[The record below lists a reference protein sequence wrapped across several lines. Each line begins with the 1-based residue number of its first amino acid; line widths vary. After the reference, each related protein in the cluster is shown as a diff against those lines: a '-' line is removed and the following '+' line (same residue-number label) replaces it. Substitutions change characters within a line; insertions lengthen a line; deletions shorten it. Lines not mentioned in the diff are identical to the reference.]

1 MKTYLE
7 CIPCFTQ
14 QALDTLRMVT
24 DDEVLRWRIMCRVLE
39 AASRFSG
46 DVPPPVM
53 GAEIHRLI
61 RGETG
66 NPDPYAGIK
75 RRANEFALELMPRL
89 MEIVTASKKPFETAL
104 RLAIAGNIMDW
115 GAKPHG
121 DISEAAV
128 ERTLEDALHAP
139 LEKGSSGMFYE
150 RLKGADNVLYLADN
164 AGEIALD
171 SLFIG
176 FIPCPDITVA
186 VKSGPVINDATMED
200 VRQVGLAD
208 RVEVIE
214 TGSDAPGTLLEECSE
229 DFRERFASADVI
241 IAKGQGNY
249 ETLSDRSE
257 EIVFLLKAKCPVVA
271 RDIGCQVGDLVLVDG
286 HRANVAAAATAGETE
301 DAGI

>member
-7 CIPCFTQ
+7 CIPCFIS
-14 QALDTLRMVT
+14 QALDAVKMVT
-24 DDEVLRWRIMCRVLE
+24 EDQELRLCIMRRVLE
-39 AASRFSG
+39 AASRFPG
-46 DVPPPVM
+46 DAPPPAM

-61 RGETG
+61 RRETG

-75 RRANEFALELMPRL
+75 RRANEFALGLMSHL
-89 MEIVTASKKPFETAL
+89 LNTVTASKNPFETSL
-104 RLAIAGNIMDW
+104 RLAIAGNTMDW

-128 ERTLEDALHAP
+128 ERALEDALHAP
-139 LEKGSSGMFYE
+139 LEKGSPRMFYE
-150 RLKGADNVLYLADN
+150 RLMRADNVLYLADN

-176 FIPCPDITVA
+176 FIPCPNITVA
-186 VKSGPVINDATMED
+186 VKSGPVINDATIKD
-200 VRQVGLAD
+200 ARQVGLAD
-208 RVEVIE
+208 RVGVIE

-249 ETLSDRSE
+249 EALSDRFE

-286 HRANVAAAATAGETE
+286 HRANVVTAATAGETE
-301 DAGI
+301 DARI